1 MKVTTKNSTI
11 AAAAFAIL
19 AVGPATYWMVDRSP
33 PVKFLEGSLSPD
45 VIDAGGAMSVR
56 RSIQW
61 MRFDCANTV
70 ISDIEDAKGEQW
82 KAPNFS
88 VRTPDRDLCIK
99 ATSERDAKAGIAR
112 PAPVC
117 IVNSVS
123 SPPERGVRTVKA
135 ADGKP
140 GIASG
145 PAKYQVVVEFRC
157 GAVGSWMR
165 PIKVVAPALVFAVK

>member
-1 MKVTTKNSTI
+1 MKLSATRSTM
-11 AAAAFAIL
+11 AAAIFAIF
-19 AVGPATYWMVDRSP
+19 VIGPATYWMIDRSP
-33 PVKFLEGSLSPD
+33 PVKFLEGSLAPN

-88 VRTPDRDLCIK
+88 VRTPELDLCVK
-99 ATSERDAKAGIAR
+99 ATSERDAKANVVR
-112 PAPVC
+112 PAPIC

-123 SPPERGVRTVKA
+123 SPPERGVKTVKPEN
-135 ADGKP
+135 GKP

-165 PIKVVAPALVFAVK
+165 PIKVVAPVLVFGVK